1 MVNLNRKNFKKGTAL
16 IKENDLSR
24 KLFILRTGKV
34 VVFKNHMGGKINLA
48 VLGPG
53 EIFGE
58 LSFFDAKKRS
68 ASVQALTDVT
78 VDCIDGNSLVNEIDE
93 LPGWIHLI
101 FKSVAERFRKVD
113 EKMTVMQS
121 IVDFQNKNFSSDTM
135 AMDIYSE
142 LLRFI
147 KIVSM
152 MMKSSENSFDKNSIV
167 AEIGE
172 VTGKSIVSSKG
183 FIRALFDNEFFDHDH
198 YHLKNRFQF
207 LERDLE
213 KFNNFLQSHYD
224 ANNCPILSNEA
235 IAVLKRIISSLDM
248 MAISSKNED
257 IIVSSEYLPSKD
269 DTNLLRGYSELLKMG
284 MLISEKGNIM
294 IKSDSLIYE
303 FRFYMVVKAFDQSSI
318 YKD

>member
-24 KLFILRTGKV
+24 KLFILRSGKV
-34 VVFKNHMGGKINLA
+34 VVYKNHMGGKINLA

-68 ASVQALTDVT
+68 ASVQALTDVS
-78 VDCIDGNSLVNEIDE
+78 VDCIDGNSLVDEIEE
-93 LPGWIHLI
+93 LPTWIHLI

-121 IVDFQNKNFSSDTM
+121 VVDFQNKSFSADTM

-147 KIVSM
+147 KIVKM
-152 MMKSSENSFDKNSIV
+152 MINNSENSFDKNTIV
-167 AEIGE
+167 GEIGQ
-172 VTGKSIVSSKG
+172 VTGKSIVSPKG
-183 FIRALFDNEFFDHDH
+183 FIRSLFDNEFFDHDH
-198 YHLKNRFQF
+198 YHLKNRFEFIEKDLDKFNQF
-207 LERDLE
+207 LQDQ
-213 KFNNFLQSHYD
+213 FDSND
-224 ANNCPILSNEA
+224 CPILSNEA

-248 MAISSKNED
+248 MAISCGND
-257 IIVSSEYLPSKD
+257 DVVISSEYLPGKD
-269 DTNLLRGYSELLKMG
+269 ETNLLRGYSELMKMG
-284 MLISEKGNIM
+284 ILTNKEGSIFVKA
-294 IKSDSLIYE
+294 DSLIYE
-303 FRFYMVVKAFDQSSI
+303 FRFHMIVKAFDQSSI